1 VNSSGASAGLGLASA
16 VSWGGSDFAG
26 GLGARRAP
34 ALLVAIS
41 GHAVSFLIL
50 LAVCLGIHL
59 ELPRLHFLAYA
70 AMGGFEGALALAVF
84 YRALAMGGMGLTAA
98 LAGLLT
104 ALVPVVFSIL
114 RYGPP
119 TAFTAIGLATG
130 CAAIWFIT
138 NGAAAGSGARKEAA
152 TPRKALWLAACA
164 GVGFGSQL
172 IFFQIAGGGSQ
183 AAGGGSLLW
192 VMTAARIAGVSALA
206 LALLV
211 MPSHARGR
219 GFWLTGIV
227 AGILDTAG
235 NLFYIRASQLGRLDA
250 AAVICSLYPAG
261 TILLASLVLREHP
274 TRRQWA
280 GMVLALA
287 AVALLSR

>member
-1 VNSSGASAGLGLASA
+1 VSGSGASAGLGLISA
-16 VSWGGSDFAG
+16 ASWGGSDFAG

-41 GHAVSFLIL
+41 GHAVSFVIL
-50 LAVCLGIHL
+50 LGACLGIGL
-59 ELPRLHFLAYA
+59 ALPGRNFLLYA
-70 AMGGFEGALALAVF
+70 AIGGFEGALCLALF
-84 YRALAMGGMGLTAA
+84 YRALAMGNMGLTAA

-104 ALVPVVFSIL
+104 ALIPVLYSAVRDGL
-114 RYGPP
+114 PGPL
-119 TAFTAIGLATG
+119 TAVGLALG
-130 CAAIWFIT
+130 FVAIWFIT
-138 NGAAAGSGARKEAA
+138 RGSTAEGEERQETLTSPA
-152 TPRKALWLAACA
+152 ALWMGACS
-164 GVGFGSQL
+164 GIGFGSQL
-172 IFFQIAGGGSQ
+172 VFFKMAGGGN
-183 AAGGGSLLW
+183 LLW
-192 VMTAARIAGVSALA
+192 IMTIARAAGVSALA
-206 LALLV
+206 LVLLW
-211 MPSHARGR
+211 MPPKSSLR
-219 GFWLTGIV
+219 GFWLL
-227 AGILDTAG
+227 GILAGMLDTTG